1 MYRQFFSQHG
11 GYLKYYLISFA
22 GIVLIIGLSKLS
34 IEVQKKIIFFVN
46 SLVFSLYFFELFA
59 PKIMKNFPLV
69 EIHNNEKESKW
80 SALQN
85 IKSKGVDI
93 KPQYPPHFMIKDD
106 ISFSEKDN
114 RLLPLGL
121 MSYNNFLLCNEN
133 GYWATFDSDR
143 YGFNN
148 TDSIWDN
155 KTLDYVLIGDSF
167 TLGSC
172 VHKEKNL

>member
-1 MYRQFFSQHG
+1 MYHQFFTQHG

-80 SALQN
+80 NALQN
-85 IKSKGVDI
+85 IRSRVVDSK
-93 KPQYPPHFMIKDD
+93 PRYPTHFMIKDD
-106 ISFSEKDN
+106 IAFSEKDN

-121 MSYNNFLLCNEN
+121 MSYDNFFILQ
-133 GYWATFDSDR
+133 
-143 YGFNN
+143 
-148 TDSIWDN
+148 
-155 KTLDYVLIGDSF
+155 
-167 TLGSC
+167 
-172 VHKEKNL
+172 